1 MTTQRIAIALTAAI
15 ALAIPAEG
23 IVQKAYRDPI
33 GLPTICMGHTAGV
46 KMGDFRT
53 LPECQALLTQDMTN
67 AINIVDKCV
76 PGLPAP
82 VLASFADAV
91 FNLGPNIACN
101 STKSTA
107 ARYLA
112 QRDYRAACNE
122 LPKWRFAK
130 VAGVSVPLP
139 GLTKRREAEKQ
150 LCLSAL

>member
-67 AINIVDKCV
+67 AINIVDNMTN
-76 PGLPAP
+76 A
-82 VLASFADAV
+82 
-91 FNLGPNIACN
+91 NILG
-101 STKSTA
+101 
-107 ARYLA
+107 
-112 QRDYRAACNE
+112 
-122 LPKWRFAK
+122 
-130 VAGVSVPLP
+130 
-139 GLTKRREAEKQ
+139 
-150 LCLSAL
+150 